1 MPSILEFI
9 RANLDQSYPPAP
21 KFSEDDVPDLSGKVI
36 IITGGNTGIGSYPSV
51 ALRDQIIHEPL
62 HM

>member
-51 ALRDQIIHEPL
+51 ALRD
-62 HM
+62 